1 MSTLKV
7 NKLQKTVS
15 GAATFTLPTA
25 DGTSGQYMKTDGS
38 GALSFGT
45 PPDVKGIFES
55 YAIIADVKADGVAGG
70 GLTSGS

>member
-25 DGTSGQYMKTDGS
+25 DGTVGQYMKTDGS

-45 PPDVKGIFES
+45 PPDT
-55 YAIIADVKADGVAGG
+55 G
-70 GLTSGS
+70 GLFTG

>member
-25 DGTSGQYMKTDGS
+25 DGTSGQYMKTDG
-38 GALSFGT
+38 GGQQYEIVLMYQALLTLVLVFGM
-45 PPDVKGIFES
+45 
-55 YAIIADVKADGVAGG
+55 
-70 GLTSGS
+70 